1 MLALR
6 QCRFIF
12 IQVVTKLS
20 NMTSNEPSETR
31 RNVYDTCDPQYL
43 RQLREAAGMD
53 HVVLAR
59 TACLSVAQV
68 RQLET
73 DGSDSLFYSDA
84 IKRQAYK
91 RLLMILGAEPPT
103 VEVPEDL
110 RDAGKVA
117 EAHLNTLDQIVA
129 MSHQPAINRS
139 TSDVLATAVDKIK
152 EHQQAVGALLLLV
165 GAIALFV
172 WNGMQSSTELA
183 PAESKAS
190 SPAVPVVAEQA
201 ASVPVVVASA
211 PSLVA
216 SLPSSAVVASAAM
229 PVVASTAASAS
240 AIAAPASA
248 AASVA
253 ALSSAPAAK
262 AGACA
267 YSSDALPQVTSLFAQ
282 KEGRYV
288 YFVSTANIEVC
299 VVDGNKQATL
309 LQLKAGENRSVY
321 GVSPWQLSGS
331 GLQKAQIYFQGG
343 RISLPDANTTRL
355 TLVEVPVAR

>member
-1 MLALR
+1 
-6 QCRFIF
+6 
-12 IQVVTKLS
+12 
-20 NMTSNEPSETR
+20 MTSNEPSETR

-216 SLPSSAVVASAAM
+216 SLPSSAVVASAPM
-229 PVVASTAASAS
+229 LVVASTAASAS

-253 ALSSAPAAK
+253 ALSSVSAGK